1 MDQNEKE
8 LCRTIGRQL
17 RIARLTAELTQQQ
30 LATAAGVSR
39 PLVSLIEHG
48 TTGVN
53 VYRLRRLALAA
64 GTTLTALV
72 AEPADNHRR
81 P

>member
-1 MDQNEKE
+1 MDQDEKE
-8 LCRTIGRQL
+8 LQRTIGKRL
-17 RIARLTAELTQQQ
+17 RIARLTAELTQDQ

-39 PLVSLIEHG
+39 ALVSLIEHG
-48 TTGVN
+48 AAGVN
-53 VYRLRRLALAA
+53 VYRLRRIATAA

-72 AEPADNHRR
+72 DEHDGR